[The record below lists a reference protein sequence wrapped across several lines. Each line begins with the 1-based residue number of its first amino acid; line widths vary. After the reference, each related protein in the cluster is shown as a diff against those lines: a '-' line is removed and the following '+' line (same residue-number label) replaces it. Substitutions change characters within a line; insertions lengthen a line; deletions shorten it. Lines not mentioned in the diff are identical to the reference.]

1 MAELNYDDIL
11 NAYIEA
17 YQSSLAQDAY
27 LKEIA
32 NLPEAQYNELIRQFS
47 KKFIQFNNANGGQ
60 TATVYSWHKL
70 TDSEAA
76 DVANSVNSN
85 INPGVESTLK
95 VPLNN
100 SSGSGGNVVTTPGV
114 ISKTGGTVMAVIT
127 RIGQA
132 LLAAS
137 AGIALGKTIDK
148 TLYNLNPD
156 FWDAHGMEGLN
167 PDTWGE
173 ITDGVDGTGAALFN
187 AILGINPTTKETQTY
202 VTQEAFAY
210 MAKWLQVNSAFSG
223 YDITQVPVSSTYY
236 RINKMKGEYPADIAN
251 VDSALRVTYYDSGI
265 VYNRSNYTLIA
276 LQEGKIRA
284 GSYRG
289 SFYAVSDKEI
299 VNPVHIGSKYTHNG
313 KVYGGDFFLN
323 YGGKEKTYTRNGKT
337 VHYILLGNSGHCYYP
352 VEELARD
359 RRVETYYQNGDPWLT
374 YYGDARINPNIEL
387 AMWYT
392 IYGKGDEFFESAVK
406 GIGTQENGKTPIL
419 TSEMTIEEV
428 LSALKEQYPE
438 LFENAITNTVLQ
450 NDGTYKEYTYIPIPT
465 AEAETA
471 ISQQPISGASTQ
483 ENSKISTDTSSETLI
498 DLIKRLLIDSG
509 STNVPDTGTGD
520 TPPYVAP
527 AGSASSLFAVYN
539 PSQSE
544 LDSFGS
550 WLWSGDLIDQLK
562 KLFNDPMQ
570 AIIGLHKVFASPP
583 VDGRATIKVGFVDSG
598 VSANK
603 VSSQYITVDCGTVKL
618 NEQFQ
623 NVFDY
628 SPYTTIQIYLPFV
641 GVVQLDPADVM
652 RGSISVKYGVDVITG
667 AGLAQV
673 AVTRDNAGGVL
684 YTYPCNCSV
693 TYPVSSGSY
702 IASIGAAIGGA
713 IRGASVGGVIGGIVG
728 AATGS
733 LGRGADIA
741 HSGQFTGNS
750 GAMGIKKPYLIISSP
765 QTMLAN
771 NFPHFDGKPTNYTVV
786 LGQCTGFTKVSSV
799 HVEGISATSSEL
811 DEIESLLKEG
821 VIIGSVSS

>member
-1 MAELNYDDIL
+1 MSTLTVEEYSAIVQAIAKAGKTTESNIISIYNAFGVDTTNYEEVIGLLPKSFKRYKDLNGNIYYATQASGPVDIT
-11 NAYIEA
+11 
-17 YQSSLAQDAY
+17 D
-27 LKEIA
+27 EI
-32 NLPEAQYNELIRQFS
+32 L
-47 KKFIQFNNANGGQ
+47 
-60 TATVYSWHKL
+60 
-70 TDSEAA
+70 EAA
-76 DVANSVNSN
+76 QKINSN
-85 INPGVESTLK
+85 TKIPKKEFDYVVSESVDAAGK
-95 VPLNN
+95 VTP
-100 SSGSGGNVVTTPGV
+100 SVGAATTTGTKV
-114 ISKTGGTVMAVIT
+114 AAIGKTV
-127 RIGQA
+127 GQA
-132 LLAAS
+132 VACAS
-137 AGIALGKTIDK
+137 VGISLGKTVSSLLYESGID
-148 TLYNLNPD
+148 LWNLGD
-156 FWDAHGMEGLN
+156 MEAYN

-173 ITDGVDGTGAALFN
+173 IVGPDPDFGGKVFN
-187 AILGINPTTKETQTY
+187 FIFGIKEQTNETQ
-202 VTQEAFAY
+202 AY
-210 MAKWLQVNSAFSG
+210 IPDRAYAYLAGYLATRGVFPKSAGGNAS
-223 YDITQVPVSSTYY
+223 DI
-236 RINKMKGEYPADIAN
+236 G
-251 VDSALRVTYYDSGI
+251 
-265 VYNRSNYTLIA
+265 
-276 LQEGKIRA
+276 
-284 GSYRG
+284 
-289 SFYAVSDKEI
+289 
-299 VNPVHIGSKYTHNG
+299 GSKYSC
-313 KVYGGDFFLN
+313 VLFDA
-323 YGGKEKTYTRNGKT
+323 
-337 VHYILLGNSGHCYYP
+337 P
-352 VEELARD
+352 VEFSIVKADGTPASHTSYRFTVTPSDAKMFAIVCNSEDSYPLDREIIFGAVSPTSSPKIKYGPPTVPFQMDYSTSGSSTLTIDGKKAYISYGTISFILNTTNYSGRKGTVMFFPAENISTKDGNPLPRLVDSTDVYRIGWSGLYGTPKPSGSSIPGIDDYEGALAPD
-359 RRVETYYQNGDPWLT
+359 IDGT
-374 YYGDARINPNIEL
+374 ASIE
-387 AMWYT
+387 
-392 IYGKGDEFFESAVK
+392 D
-406 GIGTQENGKTPIL
+406 IL
-419 TSEMTIEEV
+419 KS
-428 LSALKEQYPE
+428 LKEQYPE
-438 LFENAITNTVLQ
+438 LWEKALTTSAVQ
-450 NDGTYKEYTYIPIPT
+450 PDGSLSTTTYIPVPMPNST
-465 AEAETA
+465 GRFDE
-471 ISQQPISGASTQ
+471 SPLSG
-483 ENSKISTDTSSETLI
+483 SETQLSPSTTPDNSDLI
-498 DLIKRLLIDSG
+498 DLITSIISKAP
-509 STNVPDTGTGD
+509 PDNTETGD
-520 TPPYVAP
+520 GDGPPYVP
-527 AGSASSLFAVYN
+527 PTGSASSLFAVYN

-570 AIIGLHKVFASPP
+570 AIIGLHKVFVSPP
-583 VDGRATIKVGFVDSG
+583 VGDKVTIKVGFVDSG

-603 VSSQYITVDCGTVKL
+603 VTSQYVTIDCGSIQL
-618 NEQFQ
+618 NEQFR

-728 AATGS
+728 AATGA

-750 GAMGIKKPYLIISSP
+750 GAIGIKKPYLIISSP